1 MHYYGIAALLVTLL
15 PTLARAQAAL
25 PNVYPPPEFD
35 KPYEGYLIL
44 KRPATEEE
52 VKGHCHHPVPY
63 YIGCASRVWD
73 GKVCAVF
80 IVADEVLAKY
90 GLKLEGVPRHEI
102 GHCHGWPKTHPGA
115 IRVWDNA
122 EK

>member
-1 MHYYGIAALLVTLL
+1 MVLL
-15 PTLARAQAAL
+15 PFWLLYYQPWRAPKRL
-25 PNVYPPPEFD
+25 FPTSTHPPEFD

-52 VKGHCHHPVPY
+52 VKAHCPY
-63 YIGCASRVWD
+63 DVLYHIACASTAWD
-73 GKVCAVF
+73 GRVCAVF

-90 GLKLEGVPRHEI
+90 GLKLEGVLRHEI
-102 GHCHGWPKTHPGA
+102 GHCLGWPKDHPGA

-122 EK
+122 KK

>member
-1 MHYYGIAALLVTLL
+1 VHYYGIAALLVTLL

-52 VKGHCHHPVPY
+52 VKGHCHPSGALLY
-63 YIGCASRVWD
+63 RLRQQGMGR
-73 GKVCAVF
+73 
-80 IVADEVLAKY
+80 
-90 GLKLEGVPRHEI
+90 EGMRRLHRGGRGSGEI
-102 GHCHGWPKTHPGA
+102 W
-115 IRVWDNA
+115 A
-122 EK
+122 EA